1 MKLNLKK
8 LKDLRLKKKLSIAKA
23 CKNFEYTRIHTIS
36 PTLLYYYEQGER
48 TMSEDVYN
56 EYLAYLETL

>member
-1 MKLNLKK
+1 MKLDLKK

-36 PTLLYYYEQGER
+36 PTLLYYYENGLRNIPEE
-48 TMSEDVYN
+48 TYN
-56 EYLAYLETL
+56 EYLAYLERL

>member
-1 MKLNLKK
+1 MKLDLKK

-36 PTLLYYYEQGER
+36 PTLLYYYETGQRGIPK
-48 TMSEDVYN
+48 DVYN
-56 EYLAYLETL
+56 EYLAYLERL